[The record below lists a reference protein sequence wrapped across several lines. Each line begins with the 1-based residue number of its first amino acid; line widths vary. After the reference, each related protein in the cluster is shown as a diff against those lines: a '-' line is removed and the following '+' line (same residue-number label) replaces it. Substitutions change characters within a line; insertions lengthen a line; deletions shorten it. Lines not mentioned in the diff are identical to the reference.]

1 MSNLLN
7 FKFNDNRYEISLV
20 PKDRAS
26 GNSVEIGGKRYSIEG
41 DKEAVS
47 LFQQKTRG
55 MDLCSMQISELQ
67 SRLSLIDDPHSIP
80 RVFKSNKVAVDTLLP
95 QTATQQTIKNKG
107 RVLNE
112 LQPTWPV
119 PGASVTENITERMK
133 DLGVPGVRITVINN
147 GEVEW
152 TEGVGELKKPKQ
164 MIQAASIS
172 KTITTLT
179 VMMQI
184 QKGLIT
190 PKDKPLTLDTNIQDI
205 LDPDLWDSIS
215 KGKDTPITIAQLM
228 SHTAGLEEDTPTGYR
243 GYERIPEL
251 EIEKTDHQIAELE
264 EDLQNLLE
272 DDTVNESK
280 NAAAN
285 RILNHIDQLKLSKE
299 RVLKG
304 ELPQLE
310 DIIKGHGTNSP
321 PVQVTGLPGSHYAY
335 SGGGSMIL
343 QKIIEIIAE
352 KNALPKA
359 PQKKYADI
367 VEETIFKPLG
377 MKDSNFTP
385 PEFQTVHGN
394 DDDAQPLPGKWVQQ
408 PELAAAGLWTTP
420 EDLAKVVI
428 GIQKSLKQEGG
439 FLNPELAQKMVT
451 PPSLDD
457 LRPEDVPGLGVF
469 IDKTAEATYFYHSGS
484 NLGFRCHMIAN
495 DKGQGAVVMTNSELG
510 DALIPEV
517 IRKIA
522 DIYKWEGGESLHQFP
537 SLHPEVISTSQVN
550 EPIDK
555 KNWVKNLQ
563 GSYANNDRP
572 HLIVSVRFSEEE
584 NKIYFRT
591 PNPNMAPLE
600 IIPLSEHVG
609 KIKEDGRWF
618 PIEFSRKEDNSM
630 VLTFHNRD
638 HTILPSTELLI

>member
-1 MSNLLN
+1 MSNPLN
-7 FKFNDNRYEISLV
+7 FKFNDNRYEISLA
-20 PKDRAS
+20 PTDRAF
-26 GNSVEIGGKRYSIEG
+26 GNSVEIGGKQYLIEG
-41 DKEAVS
+41 DQEAVS

-55 MDLCSMQISELQ
+55 MDLFSVQISELQ
-67 SRLSLIDDPHSIP
+67 SRLSLIDDPLNIPSIS
-80 RVFKSNKVAVDTLLP
+80 KSNKVGIDTLLP
-95 QTATQQTIKNKG
+95 KTASQQAIENKG
-107 RVLNE
+107 KVLNE

-119 PGASVTENITERMK
+119 PGAPVTEGITERMK

-152 TEGVGELKKPKQ
+152 TEGVGELKKPKT

-184 QKGLIT
+184 QNGLIT
-190 PKDKPLTLDTNIQDI
+190 PKDKCLTLDTNIQDI

-215 KGKDTPITIAQLM
+215 NGKDRPITISQLM
-228 SHTAGLEEDTPTGYR
+228 SHTAGLEEDTATGYR

-272 DDTVNESK
+272 DDSVNETK
-280 NAAAN
+280 KTAAN
-285 RILNHIDQLKLSKE
+285 RILNRIDQLKLSKE
-299 RVLKG
+299 RVQKG
-304 ELPQLE
+304 QLPQLE
-310 DIIKGHGTNSP
+310 DIIKGQGTNSP
-321 PVQVTGLPGSHYAY
+321 PVQLTGVPGSHYAY

-343 QKIIEIIAE
+343 QKIIEIIAK
-352 KNALPKA
+352 KNSPPEA

-367 VEETIFKPLG
+367 VDQTIFKPLG
-377 MKDSNFTP
+377 MKDSKFTP

-394 DDDAQPLPGKWVQQ
+394 GDDSQPLPGEWVQQ

-420 EDLAKVVI
+420 EDLAKVLI

-439 FLNPELAQKMVT
+439 FLNPELAQKMIA
-451 PPSLDD
+451 PPTLDD

-469 IDKTAEATYFYHSGS
+469 IDKTEEATYFYHSGS
-484 NLGFRCHMIAN
+484 NLGFRCHMVAN

-510 DALIPEV
+510 DTLIPEV

-522 DIYKWEGGESLHQFP
+522 DIYKWKGRESLHQFP
-537 SLHPEVISTSQVN
+537 PLHSEVISASQVSESIN
-550 EPIDK
+550 K
-555 KNWVKNLQ
+555 KNWVENLQ
-563 GSYANNDRP
+563 GSYANNNRP

-600 IIPLSEHVG
+600 IIPLSERIG

-618 PIEFSRKEDNSM
+618 PIEFSRKEDDSM
-630 VLTFHNRD
+630 VLTFHYRD
-638 HTILPSTELLI
+638 HTILPSS